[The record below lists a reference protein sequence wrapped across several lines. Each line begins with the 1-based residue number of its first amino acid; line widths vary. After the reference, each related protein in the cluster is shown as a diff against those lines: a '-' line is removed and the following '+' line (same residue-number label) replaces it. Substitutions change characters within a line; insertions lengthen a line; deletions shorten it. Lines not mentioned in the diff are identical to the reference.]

1 MKVHLKLLLFISI
14 LFAISSCKNYDNVRP
29 PTVEKITGFTPGSL
43 KDGNLNFSFT
53 TIINNPDL
61 LKFKIKKVDLE
72 LLFNGTRI
80 AEVKSKRSIRVKGE
94 LNPEIKWDVVGN
106 IKPMLSKPGALFSS
120 LISGKVNFQTKGT
133 ITISKCLYSKT
144 IPVDLKIPI
153 QIPVN

>member
-1 MKVHLKLLLFISI
+1 MKVHLKLLFFISI
-14 LFAISSCKNYDNVRP
+14 LFAISSCKNYENVRP
-29 PTVEKITGFTPGSL
+29 PTVEKITGFTPGSI

-106 IKPMLSKPGALFSS
+106 IKPMLSRPGALFSS
-120 LISGKVNFQTKGT
+120 LLSGKVNFQTKGT
-133 ITISKCLYSKT
+133 ITISKCLYNKT

>member
-1 MKVHLKLLLFISI
+1 MNLKLNLVVSFLI
-14 LFAISSCKNYDNVRP
+14 AICCSSCKNYENVRQ
-29 PTVEKITGFTPGSL
+29 PTIEKITGFTPGAI
-43 KDGNLNFSFT
+43 KDGNLSFSFT

-61 LKFKIKKVDLE
+61 LKFKIKHVDLE

-80 AEVKSKRSIRVKGE
+80 AEVKSKRTIRVKGE
-94 LNPEIKWDVVGN
+94 IKPEIKWDVVGN

-120 LISGKVNFQTKGT
+120 LLSGKVNFQTKGT
-133 ITISKCLYSKT
+133 ITISKCLFSKT

>member
-1 MKVHLKLLLFISI
+1 MNLKLSLVVSI
-14 LFAISSCKNYDNVRP
+14 LIAICFSCCKNYDNVKA
-29 PTVEKITGFTPGSL
+29 PTVEKITGFTPGAI
-43 KDGNLNFSFT
+43 KDGNLSFSFT

-61 LKFKIKKVDLE
+61 LKFKIKHVDLE

-80 AEVKSKRSIRVKGE
+80 AEVKSKRTIRVKGE
-94 LNPEIKWDVVGN
+94 IKPEIKWDVVGN

-120 LISGKVNFQTKGT
+120 LLTGKVNFQTKGT
-133 ITISKCLYSKT
+133 ITISKCLFSKT

>member
-1 MKVHLKLLLFISI
+1 MKFSIKFLYLIGVVFI
-14 LFAISSCKNYDNVRP
+14 FNSCKNYENIRP
-29 PTVEKITGFTPGSL
+29 PTVEKITGFTPGAI

-61 LKFKIKKVDLE
+61 LKFKVKHVDLE

-80 AEVKSKRSIRVKGE
+80 AEVKSKRTIRVKGE
-94 LNPEIKWDVVGN
+94 IKPEIKWDVVGN

-120 LISGKVNFQTKGT
+120 LLSGKVNFQTKGT

>member
-1 MKVHLKLLLFISI
+1 MNLKLSLVVSFLI
-14 LFAISSCKNYDNVRP
+14 AICYSSCKNYENVRQ
-29 PTVEKITGFTPGSL
+29 PTIEKITGFTPGAL

-61 LKFKIKKVDLE
+61 LKFKIKHVDLE

-80 AEVKSKRSIRVKGE
+80 AEVKSKRTIRVKGE
-94 LNPEIKWDVVGN
+94 IKPEIKWDVVGN

-120 LISGKVNFQTKGT
+120 LLSGKVNFQTKGT
-133 ITISKCLYSKT
+133 ITISKCLFSKT

>member
-1 MKVHLKLLLFISI
+1 MNFKVNIFLSFFCLVALV
-14 LFAISSCKNYDNVRP
+14 SCRSYENVKA
-29 PTVEKITGFTPGSL
+29 PTIEKITGFTPGAI
-43 KDGNLNFSFT
+43 KDGNLSFSFT

-61 LKFKIKKVDLE
+61 LKFKIKHVDLE

-80 AEVKSKRSIRVKGE
+80 AEIKSKRTIRVKGE
-94 LNPEIKWDVVGN
+94 ISPEIKWDVVGN

-120 LISGKVNFQTKGT
+120 LLSGKVNFQTKGT